1 MQNNQIDTNKL
12 LQIIGI
18 KEAELIMLRE
28 HIARLEQELQKG
40 QESKPLKKESVE
52 DNG

>member
-28 HIARLEQELQKG
+28 HIARLEQEIKQIKEKE
-40 QESKPLKKESVE
+40 QE
-52 DNG
+52 